1 MARIGQKLEKEI
13 KKATR
18 RYNTIVNRYN
28 RKNPSSPPIARIT
41 NKQIM
46 TSGMKADEIR
56 LQIKLM
62 SLLQGEQDFVRPT
75 QRSVTDYELKQ
86 LDYLRKR
93 QKADLTRKLNKM
105 LKAHAAEIAKGK
117 IIDTPK
123 EIFELKAEIENLKK
137 APATPA
143 SAIRQLERAKRRQA
157 NKIKYG
163 TYEAPDWA
171 EVTRDHFVAAL
182 IKASLDNTAEGET
195 AINIVTA
202 MTNEQFAEFLRTN
215 PHINIELA
223 YDTRKSVKDRAELIH
238 TALQAFASANGIRI
252 EVVDTSEYED
262 TDEMDDF
269 WYD

>member
-1 MARIGQKLEKEI
+1 M
-13 KKATR
+13 
-18 RYNTIVNRYN
+18 
-28 RKNPSSPPIARIT
+28 
-41 NKQIM
+41 
-46 TSGMKADEIR
+46 
-56 LQIKLM
+56 
-62 SLLQGEQDFVRPT
+62 
-75 QRSVTDYELKQ
+75 
-86 LDYLRKR
+86 
-93 QKADLTRKLNKM
+93 
-105 LKAHAAEIAKGK
+105 
-117 IIDTPK
+117 
-123 EIFELKAEIENLKK
+123 
-137 APATPA
+137 
-143 SAIRQLERAKRRQA
+143 
-157 NKIKYG
+157 
-163 TYEAPDWA
+163 
-171 EVTRDHFVAAL
+171 TRDHFVAAL